1 MKIAIIGA
9 GPVGNYCASL
19 LAKKGYEVD
28 IYEDNKK
35 VGIPIQCTGIVTS
48 TIKEILP
55 IKKEFLVNEMKY
67 VEAFSSGKATIKAKS
82 KDLIINRTKFDQYLA
97 NKAQDN
103 GATLHLSSRFITAKD
118 NTVAIKQKNKLI
130 EKKADIIIGA
140 EGVNSQVSKLINKP
154 NILNNKN
161 YQPYKGKQALIQGNF
176 NKDTYNVYFGSISPK
191 FFGWVVPEN
200 NKFARVGLATQDNP
214 TKYFQN
220 FLKKL
225 KLHKNKII
233 DHQGGLIPIH
243 NPNLRIQKKN
253 IYLLGDAATQIKST
267 TGGGIIP
274 GLKCA
279 QQLVKS
285 IENNQDYR
293 KNTKKIYKG
302 LKLNLFVRKLL
313 DKMNDNDYDT
323 FMNSLNTPKIKEI
336 LANVDRDK
344 PFDLLSSL
352 GKTTAM
358 PRLLALILLQKKFYS
373 TIKYLI

>member
-19 LAKKGYEVD
+19 LAKKGYNVD

-55 IKKEFLVNEMKY
+55 MKKEFLVNEMKY
-67 VEAFSSGKATIKAKS
+67 VEAFSSGKASIKAKS
-82 KDLIINRTKFDQYLA
+82 KDIIINRTKFDQYLA
-97 NKAQDN
+97 NKAIDN
-103 GATLHLSSRFITAKD
+103 GATIHLSSKFITAKE
-118 NTVAIKQKNKLI
+118 NTVAIKQKNKLT

-140 EGVNSQVSKLINKP
+140 DGVNSQVAKLINKSQT
-154 NILNNKN
+154 LNNKN

-176 NKDTYNVYFGSISPK
+176 QKDTYNVYFGSISPK
-191 FFGWVVPEN
+191 FFAWVVPETDTL
-200 NKFARVGLATQDNP
+200 ARIGLATQDNP
-214 TKYFQN
+214 TNYFQN
-220 FLKKL
+220 FLNKL
-225 KLHKNKII
+225 NLQKNKII

-243 NPNLRIQKKN
+243 NPNLTIQKDN

-279 QQLVKS
+279 QKLVKS

-302 LKLNLFVRKLL
+302 LRLNLFVRKLL
-313 DKMNDNDYDT
+313 DRMSDDDYDT

-352 GKTTAM
+352 GKTSAM
-358 PRLLALILLQKKFYS
+358 PRLLALILLQKKFYP
-373 TIKYLI
+373 TIKYLF